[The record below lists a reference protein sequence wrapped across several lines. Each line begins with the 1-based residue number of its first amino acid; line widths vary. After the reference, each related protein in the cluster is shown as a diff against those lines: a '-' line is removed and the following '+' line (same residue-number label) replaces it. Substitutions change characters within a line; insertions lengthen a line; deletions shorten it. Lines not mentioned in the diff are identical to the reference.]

1 VSARA
6 TLSGVGGGPVLPLG
20 AWLGVSGTSRSF
32 VVGGARRGVVC
43 RPAVCA
49 QQRGV
54 GGRELHWRGLDAA
67 TPDADRQRSCN
78 TRRGR
83 RRCRRRPR
91 RHRRA
96 RIGSRAGS
104 WCSPRLGHGRRWKHA
119 SQAAAGPAARDIT
132 QRARSPVRRV
142 CRRARQGPPTLGCWP
157 RPRAHV
163 PRIEDRRDVSPTET
177 ALGIASTS
185 LHAASAAVPPVVGIV
200 APSASIHPCR
210 HLSGG
215 MMTTSPQPNAR
226 SSVVRETGCRCG
238 VLPWSLGSGSATGD
252 RRRLA

>member
-1 VSARA
+1 
-6 TLSGVGGGPVLPLG
+6 LSGVGEGPVLPLG
-20 AWLGVSGTSRSF
+20 AWLDVSGTSRSF

-67 TPDADRQRSCN
+67 TPDAYRQQSCN

-104 WCSPRLGHGRRWKHA
+104 WCSPRLGRGRRWKHA

-177 ALGIASTS
+177 ALGAPRRRYRRALGIHTP
-185 LHAASAAVPPVVGIV
+185 VPPSVGRHDDYLAPAECAVVGREGDGLQVRGV
-200 APSASIHPCR
+200 AVVVGLGIGHRRPATPCLNGIR
-210 HLSGG
+210 HF
-215 MMTTSPQPNAR
+215 AR
-226 SSVVRETGCRCG
+226 RERT
-238 VLPWSLGSGSATGD
+238 
-252 RRRLA
+252 